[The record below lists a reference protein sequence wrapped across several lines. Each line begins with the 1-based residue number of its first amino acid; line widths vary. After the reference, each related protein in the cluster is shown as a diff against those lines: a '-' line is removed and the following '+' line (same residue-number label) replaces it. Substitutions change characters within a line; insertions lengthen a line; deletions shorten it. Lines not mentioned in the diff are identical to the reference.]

1 MKTSRLGR
9 ASELPMVLLLVLL
22 FAAFSATI
30 PNFVQ
35 DSTLSNILNR
45 SVTNGILAVGL
56 TLCLVAGQIDLSMAS
71 TLSLSGLIFALL
83 QPQYGMAVGVLAGL
97 LAGVL
102 VGALNA
108 LLVTVVRVQPFIATL
123 GTLLLV
129 RGAAFIVSSGRP
141 VSGTALA
148 ESLAM
153 NRFLVGPIS
162 FRVLVLFIV
171 VALGHLILTRTV
183 LGRDLLAIGGS
194 RNAASAAG
202 VPVEFR
208 LTAVYLISG
217 ACAGLAGVELAI
229 ALMAGSPIIG
239 DTNFLVAAAA
249 AFLGGTALAGGRGSI
264 LSTFLA
270 AVALST
276 LTAGLELSF
285 IGAAYQRILTG
296 VVLLIAVTPFFSG
309 GGFGRLLSSIGQRL
323 QRRHENNTIKS

>member
-9 ASELPMVLLLVLL
+9 ASELPMILLLVLL
-22 FAAFSATI
+22 FAAFSIVI

-35 DSTLSNILNR
+35 GSTASNILNR

-71 TLSLSGLIFALL
+71 TLSLSGLIFVIV
-83 QPQYGMAVGVLAGL
+83 QPQYGMAPGVAAGL
-97 LAGVL
+97 LAGLL

-108 LLVTVVRVQPFIATL
+108 FLVTVVRVQPFIATL

-129 RGAAFIVSSGRP
+129 RGAAFIVSNGRP
-141 VSGTALA
+141 ITGSALDA
-148 ESLAM
+148 ALAM
-153 NRFLVGPIS
+153 NRFLVGPVS
-162 FRVLVLFIV
+162 FRVIVLLIV
-171 VALGHLILTRTV
+171 VAIGHLILTRTV
-183 LGRDLLAIGGS
+183 LGRDLLAIGGNQ
-194 RNAASAAG
+194 NAAAAAG
-202 VPVEFR
+202 VPIR
-208 LTAVYLISG
+208 LRLSVAYLISG
-217 ACAGLAGVELAI
+217 TCAALAGVELAV

-239 DTNFLVAAAA
+239 DTNFLMAAAA
-249 AFLGGTALAGGRGSI
+249 AFLGGTALAGGRGSV
-264 LSTFLA
+264 LSSLLA
-270 AVALST
+270 VIALST

-323 QRRHENNTIKS
+323 QHRHENSTIKS